1 MVSRYP
7 VAPTEYDQRQFD
19 QLTKTLVNDLT
30 RLSQPIAL
38 GYSSGAFAPM
48 SQLIGG
54 GRTYAVGS
62 VGTVSVETNGGISV
76 VVNSG
81 TDPTTYNIAEAL
93 AALIIDLKTRGMLG

>member
-7 VAPTEYDQRQFD
+7 NAPNNYDRKQLD
-19 QLTKTLVNDLT
+19 QLMKTLVNDLT
-30 RLSQPIAL
+30 QLSQPIAL

-54 GRTYAVGS
+54 GRTYATGY
-62 VGTVSVETNGGISV
+62 VGTVSVQTNGGIAV
-76 VVNSG
+76 QVNSG
-81 TDPTTYNIAEAL
+81 TDPTTYNLAEAL

>member
-7 VAPTEYDQRQFD
+7 NAAAEYDQRQLD
-19 QLTKTLVNDLT
+19 QLTRTLVNDLVQ
-30 RLSQPIAL
+30 LSQPIAL

-76 VVNSG
+76 IVNSG
-81 TDPTTYNIAEAL
+81 TDATTYNLAEAL
-93 AALIIDLKTRGMLG
+93 AALITDLKTRGMLG